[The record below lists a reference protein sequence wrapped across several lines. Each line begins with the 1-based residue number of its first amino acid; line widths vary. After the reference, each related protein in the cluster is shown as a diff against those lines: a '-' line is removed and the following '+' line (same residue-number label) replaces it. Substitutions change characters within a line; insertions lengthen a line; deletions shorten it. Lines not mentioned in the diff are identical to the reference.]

1 MSKIISLANQ
11 KGGVGKTTTSINLAA
26 ALAKQGERVLL
37 IDADPQANTSSGL
50 GIEIRELDSTIYEC
64 LVNGIDP
71 HQAIVATSMKNLS
84 VIPSHIDLVGAEI
97 EMLNMEHREQLLKN
111 IIAKVRDEYDYI
123 LIDCSPSLGL
133 ITVNALTASDSVII
147 PVQCEFFALEGI
159 AKLLNTIKI
168 IKSKLNPALKIE
180 GFLLTMF
187 DNRLRLSNQVYEE
200 VKRHFGNLVYKSLR
214 GLKVYMKKTGLGR
227 GLDALIDTSHVDT
240 NGGSSISE
248 IEISAIVA
256 NPDQPRRS
264 FDEEALQELSD
275 SIREHGVISPITLR
289 DNGDGTY
296 MIIAGERRFRASK
309 MAGLE
314 RIPAYI
320 RTAKDEQVMEW
331 ALIENIQREDLDA
344 IEIALAYQRLMD
356 DYELTQE
363 RMAERVGK
371 KRATVAN
378 YLRLLKLPAEIQVG
392 IKEKK
397 IEMGHARAIL
407 ASPSAEHQLALYQ
420 RILREGLSVRKVE
433 ELAQEDK
440 GAAKPKKEKS
450 ANPYSE
456 LEKELS
462 GRMGLKVKIQGGKVS
477 IAFGNEQELE
487 AIVQKLR

>member
-1 MSKIISLANQ
+1 
-11 KGGVGKTTTSINLAA
+11 
-26 ALAKQGERVLL
+26 
-37 IDADPQANTSSGL
+37 
-50 GIEIRELDSTIYEC
+50 
-64 LVNGIDP
+64 
-71 HQAIVATSMKNLS
+71 
-84 VIPSHIDLVGAEI
+84 
-97 EMLNMEHREQLLKN
+97 
-111 IIAKVRDEYDYI
+111 
-123 LIDCSPSLGL
+123 
-133 ITVNALTASDSVII
+133 
-147 PVQCEFFALEGI
+147 
-159 AKLLNTIKI
+159 
-168 IKSKLNPALKIE
+168 
-180 GFLLTMF
+180 
-187 DNRLRLSNQVYEE
+187 
-200 VKRHFGNLVYKSLR
+200 
-214 GLKVYMKKTGLGR
+214 MKKTGLGR

-248 IEISAIVA
+248 IAISAIVA

-264 FDEEALQELSD
+264 FDEEAMQELAD

-356 DYELTQE
+356 DYNLTQE
-363 RMAERVGK
+363 RMSERVGK

-392 IKEKK
+392 IKERK

-407 ASPSAEHQLALYQ
+407 GCPSTERQLMLYQ

-433 ELAQEDK
+433 ELAQASKEDI
-440 GAAKPKKEKS
+440 KKQKLK
-450 ANPYSE
+450 ANNPYAD
-456 LEKELS
+456 LEKELRIS
-462 GRMGLKVKIQGGKVS
+462 SGLKVKIQENKLI
-477 IAFGNEQELE
+477 IAFSTEEELVRI
-487 AIVQKLR
+487 AQKLV